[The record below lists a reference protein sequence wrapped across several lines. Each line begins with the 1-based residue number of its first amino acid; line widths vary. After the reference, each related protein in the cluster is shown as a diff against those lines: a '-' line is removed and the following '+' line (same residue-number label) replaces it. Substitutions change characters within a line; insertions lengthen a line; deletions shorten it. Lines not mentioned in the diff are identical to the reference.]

1 MRKANQQ
8 KQDATDSSTAGTV
21 PENKVLHVTLPDDIH
36 ELAVFA
42 QTHTINAVNKYKE
55 FAESASK
62 AYPALLEME
71 KRFTKLNGRPTD
83 LGEGFGVIGWHDFL
97 AKCEITP
104 VNFRVWKSRMKASL
118 ALAQRKQ
125 IEAEQKL
132 LRDADREKKVRLAVA
147 LKAQEE
153 AAERALIDAK
163 AKLAVMDESVNA
175 ETLAKA
181 KDMVEAAEQVTE
193 AIRGKVLEFIPKSRT
208 VAEEPLSAWDVHDD
222 RSGVFVLAHNAA
234 EAKAIA
240 AALILPVIAVE
251 EPVNLTQGDNFIWGY
266 IIKRGNVQLMPS
278 LKKNDGTD
286 LSIKD
291 GKFTIIR
298 DGKSI
303 GTGFIPAAIAV

>member
-71 KRFTKLNGRPTD
+71 KRFTKVNGRPTD

-97 AKCEITP
+97 AKCEIPP

-132 LRDADREKKVRLAVA
+132 LRDADHTQDASRLRP
-147 LKAQEE
+147 
-153 AAERALIDAK
+153 AAPLTARLEIVIDILGRLGYNIAG
-163 AKLAVMDESVNA
+163 LGDP
-175 ETLAKA
+175 
-181 KDMVEAAEQVTE
+181 
-193 AIRGKVLEFIPKSRT
+193 RHPKGH
-208 VAEEPLSAWDVHDD
+208 PLSGG
-222 RSGVFVLAHNAA
+222 S
-234 EAKAIA
+234 
-240 AALILPVIAVE
+240 
-251 EPVNLTQGDNFIWGY
+251 
-266 IIKRGNVQLMPS
+266 
-278 LKKNDGTD
+278 
-286 LSIKD
+286 
-291 GKFTIIR
+291 
-298 DGKSI
+298 
-303 GTGFIPAAIAV
+303 